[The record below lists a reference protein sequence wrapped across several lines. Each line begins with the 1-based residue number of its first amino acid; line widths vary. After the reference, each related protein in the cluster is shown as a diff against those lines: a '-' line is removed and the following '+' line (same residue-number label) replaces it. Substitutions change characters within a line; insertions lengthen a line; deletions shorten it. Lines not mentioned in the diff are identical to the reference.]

1 MLLSY
6 LILGHLLGDFIF
18 QPTRLVMWKRE
29 SKWGVFVHVLVHFLI
44 NLVIL
49 APFIYQGYY
58 SLLIIPFFLSF
69 CHFFIDQTKINYDL
83 RHDDK
88 VRPFVFDQI
97 LHLFTIFIIYIFFS
111 HLQIEL
117 PANAFYEYYTN
128 IHIINFLSFIVF
140 ASTAIEAY
148 RYQIERERNKN
159 AKYKLHLQQMAQRI
173 SVFTAIY
180 IILMILAYTASS
192 KDGFLS
198 VLVSAISS

>member
-44 NLVIL
+44 TFVIL

-58 SLLIIPFFLSF
+58 LLLIVPFFLSF
-69 CHFFIDQTKINYDL
+69 CHFFIDQTKINYDI

-88 VRPFVFDQI
+88 VRPFVLDQL
-97 LHLFTIFIIYIFFS
+97 LHLLTILVIYFFFTHFK
-111 HLQIEL
+111 IEV
-117 PANAFYEYYTN
+117 PANDFYNYYTN

-180 IILMILAYTASS
+180 IILMILAYTAS
-192 KDGFLS
+192 
-198 VLVSAISS
+198 VSTISS